1 MATHGAEAQPD
12 LAAVLRTAHD
22 SLAASLE
29 AAVNDREARL
39 TSVVN
44 VLGFSTLDDLEDFVY
59 LHGGGKVVP
68 AAQRDTP
75 PLDET
80 QTQLSETRRTK
91 RNEERRAENATLKRD
106 LATVRAE
113 LQWARSEAARAKEEK
128 EELVKDKRRLLNT
141 VESLRTATGGDA
153 AALARPA
160 SSLSQAGMSPT
171 AELQACWDEIESLQT
186 TVAQLEEELT
196 SAQTLC
202 DEQAVELRDLREE
215 VVKLQQEK
223 ARADTLE
230 TDLLRLRER
239 ISSLVPAI
247 LSGGPI
253 PATPTFS
260 AVTPSAATIRPAPT
274 SSLPPLRLSNA
285 AADPSPSVRPSSTA
299 TGPSGT
305 TPRPTQRN
313 ELLSETDGVAPDEPP
328 QPSTSH
334 QPATPAPPQLDGGE
348 VGPSAA
354 PLPPAPL
361 PYPRVAAISS
371 APSSSATSASPTASL
386 SSRLQNKI
394 RLYPSMFASYNK
406 NRLLLLDQLA
416 RTREL
421 EATLA
426 GFPSAVSDR
435 LRAQAGPA
443 PIVDIDQFSEP
454 AALPTDSA
462 ERKEMAMSGR
472 LEAIYEDLRVKE
484 LDISKIAPN
493 YKIWVTKLAN
503 CIDNYALQL
512 QVKEA
517 EEGAAGAKGKKRAA
531 PAEAGMSAASGM
543 AGQSVK
549 KRRKVVA
556 GAMPATSAT
565 LATPVAGTPV
575 PRASLVRPQSPRPS
589 PRKSP
594 RKSPRHSPYVSPRKQ
609 LLVGGTTTT
618 PGIAP
623 EASPSTSTKKRR
635 WNLVSPKKKDL
646 SGVKKQLWTRRDDA
660 DGAAAVVD
668 RPTTTSGTQPPPLP
682 SSPAVKRINSEG
694 DREAST
700 YEPEPDTLRTDL
712 SSQTGRQSSVTAG
725 RSSSPR
731 KPTPRR
737 SISVAS
743 SSALQ
748 VRRRNFPVAPMDEND
763 PFVDRG
769 PARAPRPP
777 SPTGALPL
785 QPSPRSRLPQT
796 SPRKGKSRTLVP
808 TSPASRAATA
818 SPLPSPSPS
827 PSKGLSMPPSAQI
840 SSRRLPIQDSPP
852 LRSPSAAT
860 TGDAAQRALISDSD
874 DEDEACARELRF
886 FNNLGTPPL
895 PQATTKRHNASQ
907 RMAEGASGS
916 RGTVARL
923 QRVKVESQVVPSSA
937 SPKKRKQRKAASK
950 TKAVKAEPG
959 VQPATPKKEVFG
971 RERWLDLDQSTPD
984 YPEDPDDEQSR
995 KFWIERTRLK
1005 RRVKLQKDKQ
1015 DSAKKAGSSKRV
1027 LEINPERNKGEKQ
1040 FFKEVV
1046 RNKEERS
1053 KMLAEAC
1060 DECTAYFD
1068 RSGTENTCNHR
1079 RQPAAATDLD
1089 ERAAA
1094 SEKRLQAIGRHRV
1107 QQPTVEDPPQ
1117 YWEFG
1122 IPTTQDAEKLNQE
1135 ARKKKERAR
1144 ALQEAEADTPNGLYR
1159 WRDV

>member
-12 LAAVLRTAHD
+12 FAAILRTAHD

-29 AAVNDREARL
+29 ADVNDREARL

-68 AAQRDTP
+68 AAQRDTL

-113 LQWARSEAARAKEEK
+113 LQWARSEAAKAKEEK

-153 AALARPA
+153 VVLARPA

-171 AELQACWDEIESLQT
+171 SELRACWDEVESLQA
-186 TVAQLEEELT
+186 TVAQLEAELV

-215 VVKLQQEK
+215 VVNLQQDK
-223 ARADTLE
+223 SRAETLE
-230 TDLLRLRER
+230 AELLQLRER

-253 PATPTFS
+253 PATPAFS
-260 AVTPSAATIRPAPT
+260 AVTPSGATVRPAPT

-285 AADPSPSVRPSSTA
+285 AADPSPSVRPSLST
-299 TGPSGT
+299 TGPPQT
-305 TPRPTQRN
+305 TPRPTQPH
-313 ELLSETDGVAPDEPP
+313 EVPSETDQVTPDEPP
-328 QPSTSH
+328 QPSTSR
-334 QPATPAPPQLDGGE
+334 QPATPAPPQPNGAEAGHDHAEL
-348 VGPSAA
+348 PSATI
-354 PLPPAPL
+354 PH
-361 PYPRVAAISS
+361 PRVAAISS
-371 APSSSATSASPTASL
+371 APSTSAASASPTASL

-406 NRLLLLDQLA
+406 NRSLLLDQVA

-426 GFPSAVSDR
+426 DFPSSVSDR
-435 LRAQAGPA
+435 LRAQAGP
-443 PIVDIDQFSEP
+443 PPVVDIDHFPEP
-454 AALPTDSA
+454 AALPADSA

-484 LDISKIAPN
+484 LEISKIAPN
-493 YKIWVTKLAN
+493 YKIWVTKLAD
-503 CIDNYALQL
+503 CIDNYTLQA
-512 QVKEA
+512 QEKEV
-517 EEGAAGAKGKKRAA
+517 EEVAANAKGKKRAA
-531 PAEAGMSAASGM
+531 PTEAGTPAASAM
-543 AGQSVK
+543 AGQPVK
-549 KRRKVVA
+549 RRRKVIS
-556 GAMPATSAT
+556 GATPATS
-565 LATPVAGTPV
+565 VAGTPI
-575 PRASLVRPQSPRPS
+575 PRPSLIKPRSPRPS

-609 LLVGGTTTT
+609 LLVGGATTT
-618 PGIAP
+618 PGIAT

-660 DGAAAVVD
+660 DGATAAD
-668 RPTTTSGTQPPPLP
+668 PPTATSGTQPPPLP

-712 SSQTGRQSSVTAG
+712 SSQTGRRSSITAG

-748 VRRRNFPVAPMDEND
+748 VARRNPPVAAVDEND

-769 PARAPRPP
+769 PAKAPRPP
-777 SPTGALPL
+777 SPAGALPL

-808 TSPASRAATA
+808 TSPASRAATP
-818 SPLPSPSPS
+818 SPVPSPSQS
-827 PSKGLSMPPSAQI
+827 PSKELSMPPSAQI
-840 SSRRLPIQDSPP
+840 SSRRLPMQSSPP
-852 LRSPSAAT
+852 LRGPSAVQT
-860 TGDAAQRALISDSD
+860 SDAAKRALIPDSD
-874 DEDEACARELRF
+874 GEDEVCAYELRF
-886 FNNLGTPPL
+886 FDNLGTPPL
-895 PQATTKRHNASQ
+895 PRAPTRRQNASQ
-907 RMAEGASGS
+907 KTADVASGS
-916 RGTVARL
+916 RGTVARS
-923 QRVKVESQVVPSSA
+923 QRVKAESQVVPLSP

-950 TKAVKAEPG
+950 TEAVKTERGA
-959 VQPATPKKEVFG
+959 QPATPKKEVFG

-1015 DSAKKAGSSKRV
+1015 DSAKKAGSSMRV
-1027 LEINPERNKGEKQ
+1027 LEINPKRNKGEKQ

-1060 DECTAYFD
+1060 AECTAYFD

-1079 RQPAAATDLD
+1079 RQPAAATYLE

-1094 SEKRLQAIGRHRV
+1094 SERRLQAIGRHRV

-1135 ARKKKERAR
+1135 ARRKKERAR

-1159 WRDV
+1159 WRDT

>member
-12 LAAVLRTAHD
+12 LAAILRTAHD

-29 AAVNDREARL
+29 ADVNDREARL

-68 AAQRDTP
+68 AAQRDTL

-80 QTQLSETRRTK
+80 QTQFSETRRTK

-113 LQWARSEAARAKEEK
+113 LQWARSEAAKAKEEK

-153 AALARPA
+153 AALARPM

-171 AELQACWDEIESLQT
+171 AELQACWDEVESLQA
-186 TVAQLEEELT
+186 TVAQLEEELA

-202 DEQAVELRDLREE
+202 DEQAVELRDLRDE
-215 VVKLQQEK
+215 VVNLQQEK
-223 ARADTLE
+223 TRAEALE
-230 TDLLRLRER
+230 AELLRLRER

-260 AVTPSAATIRPAPT
+260 AITPSGATIRPAPT

-285 AADPSPSVRPSSTA
+285 AADPSPSVRPASTA
-299 TGPSGT
+299 AGPSAT

-313 ELLSETDGVAPDEPP
+313 EQVPSETDDVAPDEPP
-328 QPSTSH
+328 QPSTSR
-334 QPATPAPPQLDGGE
+334 QPAAPAPPQPGGAE
-348 VGPSAA
+348 A
-354 PLPPAPL
+354 PPPATQPAAL
-361 PYPRVAAISS
+361 PHPRVAAIST
-371 APSSSATSASPTASL
+371 APSSSAASASPTASL

-394 RLYPSMFASYNK
+394 RLYPSMFAAFTAS
-406 NRLLLLDQLA
+406 RTTLLGELA
-416 RTREL
+416 RKKEL
-421 EATLA
+421 EAVLA
-426 GFPSAVSDR
+426 GFPTHVSER
-435 LRAQAGPA
+435 FLARAGPA
-443 PIVDIDQFSEP
+443 PAVDIDRYSEP
-454 AALPTDSA
+454 AALPTDPA
-462 ERKEMAMSGR
+462 ERKEMATSGR
-472 LEAIYEDLRVKE
+472 LEIVYEDLRIKE
-484 LDISKIAPN
+484 LEVSKTAAN
-493 YKIWVTKLAN
+493 VQAWVEKLAEYV
-503 CIDNYALQL
+503 DSYTLQL
-512 QVKEA
+512 QEKEA
-517 EEGAAGAKGKKRAA
+517 EEAAADAKGKKRAA
-531 PAEAGMSAASGM
+531 PAEAGMPAASGM
-543 AGQSVK
+543 AGQPVK

-556 GAMPATSAT
+556 DVTPATSAT
-565 LATPVAGTPV
+565 LASSIAGTPV
-575 PRASLVRPQSPRPS
+575 PRPSLAKPQSPRPS

-609 LLVGGTTTT
+609 LLVGGTTT
-618 PGIAP
+618 PGVAA

-646 SGVKKQLWTRRDDA
+646 SGVKKQLWTRRGDA
-660 DGAAAVVD
+660 DGATVAAD
-668 RPTTTSGTQPPPLP
+668 SPAATSGTQPPLLP

-700 YEPEPDTLRTDL
+700 YEPEPDTLRTEL
-712 SSQTGRQSSVTAG
+712 SSQTGRRSSTTAG

-731 KPTPRR
+731 KPVLRR

-748 VRRRNFPVAPMDEND
+748 ATRRHLLVAAVDEND

-769 PARAPRPP
+769 PAKAPRPP
-777 SPTGALPL
+777 SPAGALPL
-785 QPSPRSRLPQT
+785 QPSPRSRLSQT
-796 SPRKGKSRTLVP
+796 ASRKGKSRTLVP
-808 TSPASRAATA
+808 TSPASRAATP

-827 PSKGLSMPPSAQI
+827 PSKGLSMPPSAQF
-840 SSRRLPIQDSPP
+840 SSRRLPMQDSPP
-852 LRSPSAAT
+852 LRSPFAIK
-860 TGDAAQRALISDSD
+860 TGDAARQALIPDSD
-874 DEDEACARELRF
+874 DEDKACARELRF

-895 PQATTKRHNASQ
+895 PRAPTKRQNPSQ
-907 RMAEGASGS
+907 KTAEAASGS
-916 RGTVARL
+916 RGTVARS
-923 QRVKVESQVVPSSA
+923 QRMKVESQVVPLSP

-950 TKAVKAEPG
+950 TKAVKTEPG
-959 VQPATPKKEVFG
+959 AQPATPTKEVFG

-1053 KMLAEAC
+1053 KMLAEPCA
-1060 DECTAYFD
+1060 ECTAYFD

-1079 RQPAAATDLD
+1079 RQPAAATYLD

-1144 ALQEAEADTPNGLYR
+1144 ALQEAEAE
-1159 WRDV
+1159 